1 MQFVEVEPKLCISA
15 AKFLRSGRSNR
26 GAVSSTGVVGVPG
39 EGTIWG
45 GLFAE
50 LVRTIV
56 LGPCSMQPKLLQAL
70 GEDYVNVHDD
80 IR

>member
-1 MQFVEVEPKLCISA
+1 MQFVEIEPKLCVSA
-15 AKFLRSGRSNR
+15 AKFSRSGKSDG
-26 GAVSSTGVVGVPG
+26 GAVSSTGGAGAPG
-39 EGTIWG
+39 DGTIWG